1 MEVISTE
8 YLYIALSNIP
18 AAPPHS
24 YKLVYT
30 FLKIYASSMEKLVLI
45 LQGLDLIMSFAYSV
59 GKQGGDNSKKE
70 FSLL

>member
-45 LQGLDLIMSFAYSV
+45 FAC
-59 GKQGGDNSKKE
+59 K
-70 FSLL
+70 